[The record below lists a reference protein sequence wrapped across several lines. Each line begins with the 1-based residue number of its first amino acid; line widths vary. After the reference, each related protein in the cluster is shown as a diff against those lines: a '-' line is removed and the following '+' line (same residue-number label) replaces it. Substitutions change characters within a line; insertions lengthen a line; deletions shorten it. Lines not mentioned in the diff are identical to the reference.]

1 MVSKVITNSK
11 GEPKKFSGQHATA
24 LFQIYVSEPEE
35 FYYSGNNIFALD
47 IPPVL
52 EKMKNSEERTAWI
65 AMDRLCPVP
74 FQNYMIR
81 TGSEDIKLRAVNSE
95 LGIFGA
101 IIGYGTFQQKIKMKI
116 DFDFFFF

>member
-1 MVSKVITNSK
+1 
-11 GEPKKFSGQHATA
+11 
-24 LFQIYVSEPEE
+24 
-35 FYYSGNNIFALD
+35 
-47 IPPVL
+47 
-52 EKMKNSEERTAWI
+52 MKNSEERTAWI

-101 IIGYGTFQQKIKMKI
+101 IIGYGTIQRKNKNENRLLF
-116 DFDFFFF
+116 FLFFFCFSKKKKKKKKKTKNSVSYQKKGGRATPSFWYDTNF